1 MKSKIIATVIF
12 LLLFLFPFRML
23 FFTDEIVYG
32 GKFIFLLMVNVIG
45 FFVAFGIGT
54 NEPFAEKKKESK
66 HEAGE
71 MQEHEMKKAA

>member
-1 MKSKIIATVIF
+1 
-12 LLLFLFPFRML
+12 ML

-54 NEPFAEKKKESK
+54 NEPFDEKKKESK

-71 MQEHEMKKAA
+71 MQKHEMKKAA